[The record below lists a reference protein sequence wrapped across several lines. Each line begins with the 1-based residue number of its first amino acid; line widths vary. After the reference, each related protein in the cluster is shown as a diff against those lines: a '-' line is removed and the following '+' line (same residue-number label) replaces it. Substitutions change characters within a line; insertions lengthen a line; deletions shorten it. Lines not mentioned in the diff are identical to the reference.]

1 MKCVYEGEFVKGK
14 FSGYGEYKSKYSTY
28 FGTWLKGFKEGK
40 GEEKWIHG
48 DVYIGEYHHGI
59 MEGQGKM
66 IYDSE
71 GISMYEGDWIDNRK
85 FGWGVRHYPSG

>member
-1 MKCVYEGEFVKGK
+1 
-14 FSGYGEYKSKYSTY
+14 
-28 FGTWLKGFKEGK
+28 
-40 GEEKWIHG
+40 
-48 DVYIGEYHHGI
+48 
-59 MEGQGKM
+59 M